1 MASLNLI
8 PNPVVLGAQIGVF
21 LVNYVAVKKLF
32 VEPYLA
38 VRAKRSAVTVGSQE
52 EATKALAQSDQITK
66 AIDQK
71 FLECAAEA
79 KGVRES
85 LRDRAHSQ
93 RDELL
98 SSAEAA
104 AKQEIASVEQK
115 IREELAAER
124 ARIPDVMKSL
134 SDELYNL
141 ALN

>member
-8 PNPVVLGAQIGVF
+8 PNPVVLGAQIGIF

-38 VRAKRSAVTVGSQE
+38 VRARRTALTLGSQE
-52 EATKALAQSDQITK
+52 EANKALVKSDQISK
-66 AIDQK
+66 AIDEK
-71 FLECAAEA
+71 FIACAAEA
-79 KGVRES
+79 KASREA
-85 LRDRAHSQ
+85 LREKAQ
-93 RDELL
+93 GERDVLL

-104 AKQEIASVEQK
+104 AKREIASVEEK
-115 IREELAAER
+115 IRHELASER